1 MKMSYKGARF
11 LSVALLFML
20 VGCQKGGQ
28 SGNEIVLR
36 LKHPD
41 GQTLVKVGSLSLSD
55 KYFADDFISRQG
67 TFLGAP
73 HLNSPEKRQEFVKNQ
88 AKQEALLLE
97 ALESGILENEAAVTR
112 DVKKT
117 IVTAYLRNKLQK
129 AQEGYTAS
137 AEEIKKYY
145 EENPTQFN
153 RGEAVRVSYL
163 LVPYGDNKNKA
174 KELVQKAEKE
184 IKTKVSKGNTK
195 QFSQIAMGLTT
206 SVAGRSTVETADS
219 GLVEKESFE
228 TKFGPNLF
236 SKLMEIQEIGAVTPF
251 YEASNGYVIFM
262 KTGGRK
268 AIQESLEEAS
278 QKISRKL
285 AFEKRG
291 QIYEQQMADLEK
303 KYGIQIFDDKMASF
317 NKMIDDASAKA
328 QAERKPADGAPNPMG
343 GMPAGGPQ
351 GLPTPG
357 ANPGANAAAV
367 PHQIPGAN
375 TPAAL
380 PNQGHAAPGG
390 PSAGTPQA
398 KK

>member
-1 MKMSYKGARF
+1 MTMINKGARF

-41 GQTLVKVGSLSLSD
+41 GQTLVKVGSLNLSD
-55 KYFADDFISRQG
+55 KYFAEDFVSRQG

-97 ALESGILENEAAVTR
+97 ALESGVLENDPAIIR

-117 IVTAYLRNKLQK
+117 IVTAYLRGKLQK
-129 AQEGYTAS
+129 AQDGYTPTQ
-137 AEEIKKYY
+137 EEIKTYY
-145 EENPTQFN
+145 DNNQAQFN
-153 RGEAVRVSYL
+153 RGEAVRVTYMM
-163 LVPYGDNKNKA
+163 VPYGDNKAKA

-184 IKTKVSKGNTK
+184 VRAKVTKGNTK
-195 QFSQIAMGLTT
+195 QFSQIGMSLAT
-206 SVAGRSTVETADS
+206 SSAGKTTVENADS
-219 GLVEKESFE
+219 GLIEKEAFE

-236 SKLMEIQEIGAVTPF
+236 GKLADIEEIGTVTPSF
-251 YEASNGYVIFM
+251 ETTNGYVIFM

-268 AIQESLEEAS
+268 AMKETLEDAS

-291 QIYEQQMADLEK
+291 QIYEQQMTDLEK
-303 KYGIQIFDDKMASF
+303 KYSIQIFDDKMEAF
-317 NKMIDDASAKA
+317 NKIVDEASAKA
-328 QAERKPADGAPNPMG
+328 QAERKPGEGAPSPMG
-343 GMPAGGPQ
+343 GMPLGGAQ
-351 GLPTPG
+351 GLPPGMNAGVVPQQLPPGVAPTAGNQARPLPGTP
-357 ANPGANAAAV
+357 
-367 PHQIPGAN
+367 
-375 TPAAL
+375 
-380 PNQGHAAPGG
+380 HAAPQ
-390 PSAGTPQA
+390 GTQQA